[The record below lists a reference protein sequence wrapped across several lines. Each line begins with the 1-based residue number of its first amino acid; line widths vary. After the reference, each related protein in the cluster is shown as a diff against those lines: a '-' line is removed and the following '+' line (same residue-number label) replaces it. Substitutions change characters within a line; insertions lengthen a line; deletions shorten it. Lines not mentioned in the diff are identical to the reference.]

1 MSVFASGP
9 SYGQKSSDMKIPVV
23 VTAGVGKEEDVEL
36 FVMLSVSLP
45 PPIDGPIV
53 VTFSDGF
60 VARRSFPPAMAE
72 TIREVAVAVNDFSE
86 TST

>member
-1 MSVFASGP
+1 M
-9 SYGQKSSDMKIPVV
+9 V
-23 VTAGVGKEEDVEL
+23 VTAGVGREEDVEL
-36 FVMLSVSLP
+36 FVMLSVSLL

-53 VTFSDGF
+53 VVAFSDGF

>member
-1 MSVFASGP
+1 MPVLASGP

-36 FVMLSVSLP
+36 FVMLSVSL

>member
-45 PPIDGPIV
+45 PIDGPIV

>member
-9 SYGQKSSDMKIPVV
+9 SCGQKSSDMKIPVV

-36 FVMLSVSLP
+36 FVMLSVSL

>member
-9 SYGQKSSDMKIPVV
+9 SCGQKSSDMKIPVV
-23 VTAGVGKEEDVEL
+23 VTAGVGKEEGVEL
-36 FVMLSVSLP
+36 FVMLSVSL

>member
-1 MSVFASGP
+1 
-9 SYGQKSSDMKIPVV
+9 MKIPVV

-45 PPIDGPIV
+45 PIDGPIV

-60 VARRSFPPAMAE
+60 VTRRSFPPAMAE

>member
-1 MSVFASGP
+1 MSVLASGP

-36 FVMLSVSLP
+36 FVMLSVSL

>member
-1 MSVFASGP
+1 MSVLASGP
-9 SYGQKSSDMKIPVV
+9 SYGQKSSDMKIPLVE
-23 VTAGVGKEEDVEL
+23 TAGVGKEEDVEL
-36 FVMLSVSLP
+36 FVMLSVSL